1 MTTEERDHAM
11 ALALQKQLN
20 MEGQQEAAARAAA
33 AGHTMSGYIQVC
45 SITQFFRY
53 IFPFSTPY

>member
-45 SITQFFRY
+45 STILPLHISLFHA
-53 IFPFSTPY
+53 

>member
-45 SITQFFRY
+45 SLTQFFSLY
-53 IFPFSTPY
+53 ISFFTS